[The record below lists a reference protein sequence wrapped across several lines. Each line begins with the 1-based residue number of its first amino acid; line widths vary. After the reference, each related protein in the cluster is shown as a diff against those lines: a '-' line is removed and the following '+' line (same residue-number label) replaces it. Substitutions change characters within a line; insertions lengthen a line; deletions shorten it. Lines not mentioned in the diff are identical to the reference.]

1 MRQLDFSDY
10 KPYCTDDRA
19 ERFDAFWGPLD
30 ETRRSI
36 AMVARDFFTF
46 ADEANRQMRQ
56 RYNLEGCDPK
66 KSEEAFHRA
75 QLYAKVALE
84 SFYAFGRCVG
94 CKDQAETIEHLNL
107 LVQHAENCRW
117 RIVPN
122 WWLSDPNK
130 NTAYYINQFRI
141 HAGEYDRYL
150 EIRRNLA
157 EENNAPKAK
166 GRRKEVV

>member
-30 ETRRSI
+30 ETRRTI

-66 KSEEAFHRA
+66 KSEDPHA
-75 QLYAKVALE
+75 
-84 SFYAFGRCVG
+84 
-94 CKDQAETIEHLNL
+94 DHL
-107 LVQHAENCRW
+107 
-117 RIVPN
+117 
-122 WWLSDPNK
+122 LSPCFPG
-130 NTAYYINQFRI
+130 TRLHPAVLSLHI
-141 HAGEYDRYL
+141 
-150 EIRRNLA
+150 
-157 EENNAPKAK
+157 
-166 GRRKEVV
+166 